1 MKILHD
7 PKSFTIVKEQE
18 RASQDK
24 TSPISSALATLLS
37 IYWIDNSVWCTFPEL
52 FYRCEN
58 LSNGI
63 C

>member
-37 IYWIDNSVWCTFPEL
+37 IY
-52 FYRCEN
+52 
-58 LSNGI
+58 
-63 C
+63 